1 MRPSTRNAILAALG
15 IAILGAAIGAPG
27 GEAKPPRLADGA
39 LAAIWPSSLSFPWS
53 KAEATDAE
61 DVASG
66 AAQLEDETAFDPAPT
81 AFVANVVVRDDETA
95 FGPGSTIETVAMTA
109 ARRESFTRR
118 AHSHLLAELKD
129 WSL

>member
-1 MRPSTRNAILAALG
+1 MRPSTRNAIFVALG
-15 IAILGAAIGAPG
+15 IAILGAEIGAPG

-39 LAAIWPSSLSFPWS
+39 LAAIWPSSFPWS

-61 DVASG
+61 DVPSG
-66 AAQLEDETAFDPAPT
+66 AAQLEDETAF
-81 AFVANVVVRDDETA
+81 
-95 FGPGSTIETVAMTA
+95 GPGPKIETVAMTA

-118 AHSHLLAELKD
+118 AQSHLLAELKD

>member
-1 MRPSTRNAILAALG
+1 MRPSTRNAIFVALG
-15 IAILGAAIGAPG
+15 IAILGAEIGAPG

-61 DVASG
+61 DVPSG
-66 AAQLEDETAFDPAPT
+66 AAQLEDETAF
-81 AFVANVVVRDDETA
+81 
-95 FGPGSTIETVAMTA
+95 GPGPTIETVAMTA

-118 AHSHLLAELKD
+118 AQRHLLAELKD